1 MVIDAIMVMCIYLT
15 PFLLA
20 LAIGGALCEL
30 PPAARMLEYILER
43 MGIDL
48 NDDADDCEGAS

>member
-1 MVIDAIMVMCIYLT
+1 MVIDEIMVVCIYLI

-30 PPAARMLEYILER
+30 PPVARMLERILEQ

-48 NDDADDCEGAS
+48 NNDKEE

>member
-20 LAIGGALCEL
+20 LTIGGALCEL
-30 PPAARMLEYILER
+30 PPVARMLEHILEQ

-48 NDDADDCEGAS
+48 NDDKDDCEGTS

>member
-30 PPAARMLEYILER
+30 PPVARMIDRILER

-48 NDDADDCEGAS
+48 NDDNEE